1 MHHNNME
8 IFGNLVIVKNGDEI
22 SEMRIK
28 RVFLSYGMHGRTEE
42 EQKAVRDKLAQKA
55 QTYDFSEPVWVEV
68 IDNSDAKTDGGRLS
82 YLGLAI
88 QKMDTCDAIIFDDD
102 WYKHKGCIIERHV
115 AELYGLKIL
124 GVDDE
129 EE

>member
-1 MHHNNME
+1 M
-8 IFGNLVIVKNGDEI
+8 
-22 SEMRIK
+22 K
-28 RVFLSYGMHGRTEE
+28 RVMKVFLSYGMHDRTDE
-42 EQKAVRDKLAQKA
+42 EQLKIREKLKKRIINYFARNKV
-55 QTYDFSEPVWVEV
+55 TILIE
-68 IDNSDAKTDGGRLS
+68 DNRDAKTDGGRLS

-102 WYKHKGCIIERHV
+102 WYKHEGCIIERHV

-129 EE
+129 EK